1 MMDDASARDVSAGVK
16 MSAQVGDRIVV
27 RTDPHGTDRRYG
39 TVREITGT
47 PDSPQYRVAWDDGHE
62 SFLYPGPDTTLLP
75 AGQDQDAAED
85 SGLEARIGEHD
96 PIERIM
102 SYPVRTVDALDSLR
116 TAAETLAEANVGAL
130 VVMKESTPLGIISE
144 RDIVRAVAGGGDPD
158 EVWSADVIGVDT
170 VWAAPTDPILHVAGL
185 MQDASIRH
193 VPLRAQGDVVGIVSA
208 RDILAVLYER
218 R

>member
-1 MMDDASARDVSAGVK
+1 MSAR
-16 MSAQVGDRIVV
+16 VGDRIVV
-27 RTDPHGTDRRYG
+27 RTDPHSTDWRHG
-39 TVREITGT
+39 TVREILGS
-47 PDSPQYRVAWDDGHE
+47 PDSPQYRVGWDDGHE
-62 SFLYPGPDTTLLP
+62 SFLYPGPDTSLVP
-75 AGQDQDAAED
+75 AGQDQDGVDTSE
-85 SGLEARIGEHD
+85 SGAPIGEHD
-96 PIERIM
+96 PVERIM

-185 MQDASIRH
+185 MRDASIRH
-193 VPLRAQGDVVGIVSA
+193 VPLRTQGDVVGIVSA

-218 R
+218 C